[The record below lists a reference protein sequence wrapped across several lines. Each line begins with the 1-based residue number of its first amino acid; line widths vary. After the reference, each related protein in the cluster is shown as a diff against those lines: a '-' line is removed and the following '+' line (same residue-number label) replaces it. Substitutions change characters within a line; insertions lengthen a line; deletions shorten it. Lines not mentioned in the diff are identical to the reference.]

1 MSVPMPEPGPGPV
14 RDPAPPAPDRRVTVV
29 VITRN
34 RRDQL
39 LATLDRL
46 AALPERPEVVV
57 VDNDST
63 DGTPAAVAGRHPGV
77 AVLTP
82 GRNLGAPG
90 RTLGVRYARTPYVA
104 FCDDDSGW
112 EPGSLARA
120 ADLLDR
126 HAGLGLVAARV
137 RVGDGGEDDPLN
149 EVLAASPLGSPG
161 DPPGPRV
168 LGFLACAAVAR
179 RAAYLEAGGYHP
191 LLFLG
196 GEETLFAYD
205 LLARGWDVRFC
216 PEVVA
221 VHSPVG
227 GVRPGRP
234 AVQRRN
240 AVVTAL
246 LRRPLPVA
254 LRQARALALD
264 ARRDPDAREALRG
277 VLARLPAALRERRTL
292 PPAVE
297 AAARRVDLQGK
308 AAAEARPGRRPRGGA
323 SRRASARAGSP
334 ADR

>member
-1 MSVPMPEPGPGPV
+1 MPEPDPGSG
-14 RDPAPPAPDRRVTVV
+14 RDPAPPTPDRRLTVV
-29 VITRN
+29 VITHN

-46 AALPERPEVVV
+46 AALPERPEIVV
-57 VDNDST
+57 VDNAST
-63 DGTPAAVAGRHPGV
+63 DGTPAAVAAGHPEV

-126 HAGLGLVAARV
+126 HARLGLVAARV
-137 RVGDGGEDDPLN
+137 RVGAGGDDDPLN
-149 EVLAASPLGSPG
+149 DVLAGSPLGSPG
-161 DPPGPRV
+161 GPPGPRV

-205 LLARGWDVRFC
+205 LLACGWDVRYC

-221 VHSPVG
+221 LHSPVG

-246 LRRPLPVA
+246 LRRPLPVV
-254 LRQARALALD
+254 LRQARALARD

-297 AAARRVDLQGK
+297 AAARRVDRHG
-308 AAAEARPGRRPRGGA
+308 EGRGGA
-323 SRRASARAGSP
+323 GTADRASAREGG
-334 ADR
+334 